1 MNTEKFITVYQNAT
15 SKDLEAMEQHLLDGV
30 HSLTSKESE
39 DPESVEQTIT
49 ELKLEIYYIQTLL
62 YGTTTIM
69 FPRDFQKKIHP
80 AIYNV
85 TQWIYSKDD
94 KVLVSIVG
102 GGLGINGDGIRTF
115 EMWDFRDDEPKG
127 YLLEDEINE
136 HLKNNPFLNT
146 NSNTNQNEN

>member
-1 MNTEKFITVYQNAT
+1 MSTEKFITVYQNAT

-62 YGTTTIM
+62 YGTITIM
-69 FPRDFQKKIHP
+69 FPYDFQKRIHP
-80 AIYNV
+80 VIPGAA
-85 TQWIYSKDD
+85 QWVYIKDGE
-94 KVLVSIVG
+94 VQISIVG
-102 GGLGINGDGIRTF
+102 GGLGLYGDGVRTF
-115 EMWDFRDDEPKG
+115 EMFDFREDEPQS

-136 HLKNNPFLNT
+136 HLKNNPFLNIAMT
-146 NSNTNQNEN
+146 KQV

>member
-15 SKDLEAMEQHLLDGV
+15 SKDLEVMEQHLLDGV

-85 TQWIYSKDD
+85 TQWIYSKDG

-102 GGLGINGDGIRTF
+102 GDSSFHGDGIRTF
-115 EMWDFRDDEPKG
+115 EMFDFREDEPQG